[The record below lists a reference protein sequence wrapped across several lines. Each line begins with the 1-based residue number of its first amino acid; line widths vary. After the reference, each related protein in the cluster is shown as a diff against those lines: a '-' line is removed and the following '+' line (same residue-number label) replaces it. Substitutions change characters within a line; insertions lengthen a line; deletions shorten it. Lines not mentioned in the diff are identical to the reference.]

1 MLLLR
6 RMIAALRR
14 GGREVTLLAPA
25 WSGAALVGPG
35 PSEVDRLVD
44 WERADVAGLA
54 ADGGAVAETLRREL
68 DACDLA
74 FAFTRSEAVA
84 RNLEALV
91 GRVFVRDPQPPAG
104 VHAARWLAR
113 DASGDAGAVPP
124 SCVATPEEQ
133 ERAHEFARRLPA
145 RFLAVH
151 PGSGSRRKNW
161 PSFVELVDQV
171 RRPEPWLLVCG
182 PADEE
187 AAAPLRERSGAVV
200 ADHLPVRVLG
210 AVFASAGVFIGND
223 SGISHLAAAWGAP
236 TVALFGPTDART
248 WAPEGARVRTVQSR
262 SGDMAGIGVGEV
274 IEAVTAVQSA

>member
-1 MLLLR
+1 VLLLR
-6 RMIAALRR
+6 RLIAALRR

-35 PSEVDRLVD
+35 PSEVDRLID

-54 ADGGAVAETLRREL
+54 ADGGPVAKTLRREF
-68 DACDLA
+68 ATCDLA
-74 FAFTRSEAVA
+74 FVFTRSEAVA

-91 GRVFVRDPQPPAG
+91 GRVFVRDPQPPAA
-104 VHAARWLAR
+104 VHAAQWLAR
-113 DASGDAGAVPP
+113 DASGDVEAVPP

-133 ERAHEFARRLPA
+133 ERARDFARRLPA

-161 PSFVELVDQV
+161 PSFVDLVGRV
-171 RRPEPWLLVCG
+171 RPPEPWLLVCG

-187 AAAPLRERSGAVV
+187 AAAPLRPRPAAVV
-200 ADHLPVRVLG
+200 AGHLPVRVLG
-210 AVFASAGVFIGND
+210 AVLASAGVFVGND

-274 IEAVTAVQSA
+274 MDAMTAAQSA

>member
-6 RMIAALRR
+6 RLIAALRR

-25 WSGAALVGPG
+25 WSGSALVGPG
-35 PSEVDRLVD
+35 PSEVERLID
-44 WERADVAGLA
+44 WERADVAGLV
-54 ADGGAVAETLRREL
+54 ADGGPVAETLRREL
-68 DACDLA
+68 EACDLA

-84 RNLEALV
+84 RSLETLL

-104 VHAARWLAR
+104 VHAAQWLAR
-113 DASGDAGAVPP
+113 DASGDAEAVPP
-124 SCVATPEEQ
+124 SCVATPEEE
-133 ERAHEFARRLPA
+133 ERARDVARRLPA

-161 PSFVELVDQV
+161 PSFLDLVDHV
-171 RRPEPWLLVCG
+171 RPPEPWLLVCG

-187 AAAPLRERSGAVV
+187 AAAPLRDRPGAVV

-210 AVFASAGVFIGND
+210 AVLASAGVFVGND

-248 WAPEGARVRTVQSR
+248 WAPEGARVRTVQSK
-262 SGDMAGIGVGEV
+262 SGDMAGIAVGEV
-274 IEAVTAVQSA
+274 IDAVAAVRSA